1 MTAVVLRWA
10 PALIFALGA
19 GLVNGLAPQKEL
31 SLRAP
36 LDSVVPLAI
45 DGMEARD
52 QEVSEA
58 EATVVGFDDYLL
70 RVYMP
75 AEDESGNPGGEEWV
89 STYVGYYESQ
99 TQGRTIHS
107 PKNCLPGGGWEPLRS
122 TVAEIAVP
130 GDAVHRVNRYVLQR
144 DADQALVLY
153 WYQGRGRVAH
163 NEYLVKLDLLKD
175 AAIRRRTDEALVRIV
190 VPVTT
195 SEEEA
200 FRQARTFAETLI
212 PALDRAL
219 PL

>member
-1 MTAVVLRWA
+1 MTATVLRWA
-10 PALIFALGA
+10 PALVFALGV
-19 GLVNGLAPQKEL
+19 GLVHGLAPQKEL
-31 SLRAP
+31 PLRAP
-36 LDSVVPLAI
+36 LDSVVPRVI
-45 DGMEARD
+45 GGMEARD

-75 AEDESGNPGGEEWV
+75 AEDESDNPGGEAWV

-144 DADQALVLY
+144 DADRALVLY

-163 NEYLVKLDLLKD
+163 NEYFVKLDLLKD
-175 AAIRRRTDEALVRIV
+175 AAIQRRTDEALVRIV

-195 SEEEA
+195 SEDEA
-200 FRQARTFAETLI
+200 FQQARTFAETLI